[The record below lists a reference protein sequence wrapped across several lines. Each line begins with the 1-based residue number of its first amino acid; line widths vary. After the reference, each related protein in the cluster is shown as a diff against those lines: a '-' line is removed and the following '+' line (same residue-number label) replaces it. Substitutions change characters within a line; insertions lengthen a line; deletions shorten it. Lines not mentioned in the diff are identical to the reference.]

1 MKIERIT
8 ISEYCSHY
16 NIESSI
22 IDILEEMGIVE
33 FQRENDKIFLDSEYL
48 QDLERCRQ
56 LHYELHINLE
66 GIDVILN
73 LLEKQ
78 NKLQDEIQS
87 LKNQLKLHE

>member
-16 NIESSI
+16 NIESSFI
-22 IDILEEMGIVE
+22 EILEEMGIVE
-33 FQRENDKIFLDSEYL
+33 FERENDKIFLDSEYL
-48 QDLERCRQ
+48 RDLERCRQ

-87 LKNQLKLHE
+87 LKIQLKLHE

>member
-16 NIESSI
+16 NIESSFI
-22 IDILEEMGIVE
+22 EILEEMGIVE
-33 FQRENDKIFLDSEYL
+33 FERENDKIFLDSEYF

-78 NKLQDEIQS
+78 NKLEDEIQS